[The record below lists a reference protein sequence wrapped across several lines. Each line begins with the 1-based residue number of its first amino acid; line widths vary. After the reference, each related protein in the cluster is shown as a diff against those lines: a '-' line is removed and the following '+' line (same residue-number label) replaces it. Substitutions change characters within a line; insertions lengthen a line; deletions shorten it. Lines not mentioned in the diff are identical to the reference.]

1 MRPVLAELGDLGV
14 RLELTPEGKSAACD
28 AILDL
33 ITAVAAAPRRAL
45 GPALRE
51 AHGPGPSAIW
61 LAGETAAPVAAAFA
75 NAFAAAA
82 LDLDD
87 GHRRAR
93 GHPGAC
99 VLPAVLAMADLRD
112 NAGEPPGDD
121 EILRAIVVGYEIGL
135 RIASARGFYART
147 GFWGGFAAAAG
158 AGALARL
165 DSERLAYALAIAGET
180 GPHVATTTA
189 APAWPQPMGSDVKE
203 GIAWGVATGVS
214 AVPLARAGLTGPLDL
229 IDHAPFFD
237 ATAILADRNGPA
249 ICESYT
255 KFYAACRHVH
265 APVDALLGLIRAH
278 GIDADE
284 IDTVDV
290 AAYSGALR
298 ISNRPEPQNLV
309 DAQYSIPY
317 CIGLAAYRGAGALLP
332 MTNAAL
338 HDRAV
343 EALAHRV
350 RLSIDDACEAR
361 FPAETPVRVTIH
373 ARGTRFESAM
383 TTPRGEATVAPTWND
398 RLEKFKVATR
408 DSLMPDGRERLLDAF
423 TALREGHLTP
433 LRQLL
438 ASRLTP
444 LPDG

>member
-1 MRPVLAELGDLGV
+1 MGV

-33 ITAVAAAPRRAL
+33 VTAAAAAPHRAL

-61 LAGETAAPVAAAFA
+61 FAGETAAPVAAAFA
-75 NAFAAAA
+75 NALAAAA

-99 VLPAVLAMADLRD
+99 VLPAVLAMADFRAA
-112 NAGEPPGDD
+112 AGEPAADS

-135 RIASARGFYART
+135 RVASARSFYART

-158 AGALARL
+158 AGALAGLSR
-165 DSERLAYALAIAGET
+165 EHLAHALAIAGET

-189 APAWPQPMGSDVKE
+189 PPAWPQPMGSDVKE

-229 IDHAPFFD
+229 VDHAPFFD
-237 ATAILADRNGPA
+237 AAAILADRPGPA
-249 ICESYT
+249 ICEAYT

-265 APVDALLGLIRAH
+265 APVDALLNLIDAH
-278 GIDADE
+278 GIAAEE
-284 IDTVDV
+284 IEMVDV

-317 CIGLAAYRGAGALLP
+317 CISLVAHRGAGALLP
-332 MTNAAL
+332 MTNTAL
-338 HDRAV
+338 HDSSV

-350 RLSIDDACEAR
+350 RLSIDEACEAR

-383 TTPRGEATVAPTWND
+383 TTPRGEATAAPSWDD
-398 RLEKFKVATR
+398 RLGKFKVATR
-408 DSLMPDGRERLLDAF
+408 DSLMPDDQARLLDAF
-423 TALREGHLTP
+423 AALREGRLAP
-433 LRQLL
+433 LRGIL
-438 ASRLTP
+438 ASHIAL
-444 LPDG
+444 LPAARRSP